1 MVRKVLLLLIL
12 APVLSISQEITQ
24 PELFS
29 DAIGK
34 NIRKYRKESR
44 LAYARKDFQRAQ
56 FLFDSLV
63 QYSLKGQY
71 LDNFR
76 VRQFPGKRF
85 DLHEFDKPVYLIT
98 YASWCTPGTG
108 ELPALNSIAEKYFR
122 EVDFAILFWGSRKSV
137 RKFKREYSKYIKILY
152 VDELENRNSL
162 VIRSMKH
169 SLGFPTAFLMTANKQ
184 ILDIRRIKQNHY
196 SEDFTSAYNNS
207 YQQFMGGLSILMKL
221 EEQSQEIDPDSY

>member
-12 APVLSISQEITQ
+12 APVILMSQEITQ

-44 LAYARKDFQRAQ
+44 LAFAKKDFERAQ

-76 VRQFPGKRF
+76 VRRFPGRRF
-85 DLHEFDKPVYLIT
+85 DLHDFEKPVYLIT

-108 ELPALNSIAEKYFR
+108 ELPAINSIAEKYNKQ
-122 EVDFAILFWGSRKSV
+122 VDFVILFWGSKKSV
-137 RKFKREYSKYIKILY
+137 RKFKREYSKFIHILY
-152 VDELENRNSL
+152 VDERENRNNL

-196 SEDFTSAYNNS
+196 SEDFTSAYNDS

-221 EEQSQEIDPDSY
+221 EEQSLDIDPNSY

>member
-12 APVLSISQEITQ
+12 APVFSMSQEITQ
-24 PELFS
+24 PQLFS
-29 DAIGK
+29 DAVGK

-44 LAYARKDFQRAQ
+44 LAYAHKDFERAQ
-56 FLFDSLV
+56 FLFDSLIR
-63 QYSLKGQY
+63 YSLKGQY

-76 VRQFPGKRF
+76 VRRFPGKRF
-85 DLHEFDKPVYLIT
+85 DLHDFEKPVYLIT
-98 YASWCTPGTG
+98 YASWCTPGKG
-108 ELPALNSIAEKYFR
+108 ELPALNSIAEKYFQ
-122 EVDFAILFWGSRKSV
+122 EVDFAVLIWGSRKNV
-137 RKFKREYSKYIKILY
+137 RRIKREYSKYINILY
-152 VDELENRNSL
+152 VDEKENRNSF

-196 SEDFTSAYNNS
+196 SEDFSAAYNSS

-221 EEQSQEIDPDSY
+221 EKQSQEIAPNSY